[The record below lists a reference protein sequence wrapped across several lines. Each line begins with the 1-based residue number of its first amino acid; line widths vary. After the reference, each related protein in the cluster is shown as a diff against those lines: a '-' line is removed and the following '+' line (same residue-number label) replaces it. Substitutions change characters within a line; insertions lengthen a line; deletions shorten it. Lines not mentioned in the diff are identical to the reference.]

1 LGATQQ
7 KLVERQGSYVVAQRG
22 AWATAGLVV
31 VVAAAAMAGIELAMG
46 RIPICS
52 CGDIKLWHGRV
63 NSAENSQHLT
73 DWYTLSHIVHG
84 LLFYAA
90 LRSLLPNHSLPVRA
104 ILASVLEAAWE
115 VAENTPAVIERYRD
129 ATIALGYTGDSVV
142 NSVADL
148 LAMLLGFGL
157 AARLPAWTAV
167 MLAVGLELVALAA
180 IRDNLLLNMI
190 MLAWP
195 SEAIRHWQGG

>member
-1 LGATQQ
+1 M
-7 KLVERQGSYVVAQRG
+7 AQRG

-31 VVAAAAMAGIELAMG
+31 VVAAAMAGIELAMG

-52 CGDIKLWHGRV
+52 CGDIKLWHGQV

-90 LRSLLPNHSLPVRA
+90 LRWLLPNQSLPVRA

-115 VAENTPAVIERYRD
+115 VAENTPAVIGRYRD

-167 MLAVGLELVALAA
+167 MLAAGLELVALAA

-190 MLAWP
+190 MLVWP